1 MMRIL
6 RLADASEAAHRDD
19 PGMASPPTSDHHS
32 AAWRIPGLILLV
44 AVAVGGF
51 VVAASAR
58 DVHVT
63 QRTATY
69 PAAKRLE
76 LDSGSGTVVIHGQ
89 DRNDIQLAS
98 RIRSTG
104 HTPELTADTTSSRL
118 RVRAS
123 CHHQFFTWDLGS
135 DSFGLGPLCATS
147 YTASVPSATA
157 LSIEL
162 AQGDVRGDRLASRT
176 VSVDSGTGDVDLE
189 FTTTPRNVQINSGTG
204 DVTVLVPRGSYAIQA
219 DTGLGDTHIDQ
230 GIVNDPLS
238 TNVIRIDSGT
248 GDVSVE
254 RSDV

>member
-1 MMRIL
+1 MRIT
-6 RLADASEAAHRDD
+6 RRADDGRRARGDD
-19 PGMASPPTSDHHS
+19 PGMASPSSPKPRS
-32 AAWRIPGLILLV
+32 AAWRIPGLVLLV

-51 VVAASAR
+51 VIAASAR

-63 QRTATY
+63 ERSATY
-69 PAAKRLE
+69 PVAKRLE
-76 LDSGSGTVVIHGQ
+76 LDSGSGTVVVHGQ
-89 DRNDIQLAS
+89 NRTDIQLAS

-104 HTPELTADTTSSRL
+104 HTPELSTDTSDARL

-123 CHHQFFTWDLGS
+123 CHHRFFTWDLGN

-147 YTASVPSATA
+147 YTAAVPAATA
-157 LSIEL
+157 LSVEL
-162 AQGDVRGDRLASRT
+162 GQGDIHGDRLASKT
-176 VSVDSGTGDVDLE
+176 VSIDSGTGDVNLE
-189 FTTTPRNVQINSGTG
+189 FTTAPRNVQINSGTG
-204 DVTVLVPRGSYAIQA
+204 DVTILVPGGSYAIQT
-219 DTGLGDTHIDQ
+219 DTGLGTTHVDQ

>member
-6 RLADASEAAHRDD
+6 RRADAGEAAPGDD
-19 PGMASPPTSDHHS
+19 PGMASPPTPDHHS
-32 AAWRIPGLILLV
+32 AAWRIPGLVLLV
-44 AVAVGGF
+44 AIAVGGF

-63 QRTATY
+63 QHAATY

-76 LDSGSGTVVIHGQ
+76 LDSFSGTVVIHGE
-89 DRNDIQLAS
+89 DRSDIQLAS

-104 HTPELTADTTSSRL
+104 RTPELTTDATASRL

-123 CHHQFFTWDLGS
+123 CHHGFFAWGFGN

-147 YTASVPSATA
+147 YTASVPAATA
-157 LSIEL
+157 LTVEL
-162 AQGDVRGDRLASRT
+162 GQGDIRGDRLASPT
-176 VSVDSGTGDVDLE
+176 ASVDSGTGDIDLE
-189 FTTTPRNVQINSGTG
+189 FTTAPRNVQINSGTG
-204 DVTVLVPRGSYAIQA
+204 DVTVLVPRGSYAVQI
-219 DTGLGDTHIDQ
+219 DSGLGDAHIDQ
-230 GIVNDPLS
+230 GIVDDPLS
-238 TNVIRIDSGT
+238 TNVIRINSGT